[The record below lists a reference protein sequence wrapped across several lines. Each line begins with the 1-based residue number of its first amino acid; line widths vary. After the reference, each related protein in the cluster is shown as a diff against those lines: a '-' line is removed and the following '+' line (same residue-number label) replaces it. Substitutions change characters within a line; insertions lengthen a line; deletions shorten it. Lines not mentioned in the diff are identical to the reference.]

1 MRHGHGSKAAKDSAV
16 VEGTEGTTETKRD
29 YRDAREMRRKFATK
43 FPTKVFD
50 VGVSVQAAHA
60 AAIYAG
66 GGGRRNR

>member
-1 MRHGHGSKAAKDSAV
+1 LRHGHGSKAAKDSAA

-29 YRDAREMRRKFATK
+29 YRYAREMRRK

-60 AAIYAG
+60 AAIYA
-66 GGGRRNR
+66 